1 MMTEYILQSFR
12 ERVNAM
18 SWLSEFSKQRTIE
31 KVEAIT
37 LQAAYPLQ
45 IFDNDYVNG
54 LYSTVSKDQFTV
66 LYSLPLPLPSL
77 SLSLFL
83 ALTTEAIHAIVLLI

>member
-12 ERVNAM
+12 ERVSAM
-18 SWLSEFSKQRTIE
+18 SWLSELSKQRTVE

-54 LYSTVSKDQFTV
+54 LYSTVSKDQW
-66 LYSLPLPLPSL
+66 YSYSQYYRL
-77 SLSLFL
+77 SPTSPFP
-83 ALTTEAIHAIVLLI
+83 